1 MRKKTYILIITA
13 VFLFSASAS
22 LAAPEKFPLVAQGEY
37 FSIYAPD
44 GLDMRELLARLNYRH
59 FLQVDSFLDTRE
71 DDPRDLLSKTLD
83 ALYLQASDV
92 LGIHIYSFHG
102 VLEIFPDK
110 IALHIFF
117 KDFLNMDLEAPSYYL
132 HETGT
137 VYISYKDLTLGM
149 LGHEIAHAI
158 ISNYFVVLPSAQVQE
173 ILSGYVE
180 YSLRKQTMTLLDPPP
195 SF

>member
-1 MRKKTYILIITA
+1 MRRRFYILIVA
-13 VFLFSASAS
+13 VALILCARASF
-22 LAAPEKFPLVAQGEY
+22 AATQKFPLVAQGEY

-44 GLDMRELLARLNYRH
+44 EVDTQDILARLSYRH

-71 DDPRDLLSKTLD
+71 DDPRSLLSKTLD

-102 VLEIFPDK
+102 VLEIYPDK
-110 IALHIFF
+110 VALRIFF
-117 KDFLNMDLEAPSYYL
+117 KDFLNRDLEERSYYL
-132 HETGT
+132 HETKT
-137 VYISYKDLTLGM
+137 IYISYKDLTLGM

-158 ISNYFVVLPSAQVQE
+158 ISNYFVVLPSMQVQE

-180 YSLRKQTMTLLDPPP
+180 YSFRKQTMTLSP
-195 SF
+195 